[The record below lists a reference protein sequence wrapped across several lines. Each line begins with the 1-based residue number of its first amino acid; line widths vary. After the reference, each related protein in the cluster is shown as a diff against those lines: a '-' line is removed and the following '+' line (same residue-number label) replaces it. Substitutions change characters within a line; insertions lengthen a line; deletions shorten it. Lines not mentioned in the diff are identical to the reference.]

1 MEYKIAVI
9 PGDGIGPDIIE
20 QALLVLHKVG
30 DRFGHTFTC
39 QTVLAGGAAI
49 DATGNCLPQ
58 ETIDV
63 CKAADAVLLGAVGG
77 PKWDGLPGDQRP
89 ERALLGIR
97 KELGLFA
104 NLRPAMIF
112 PELADASPLK
122 AEILEGG
129 LDILVVRELTG
140 GYTDAEIGE
149 HLHMSRFTVRD
160 YVKAMR
166 EKTGFRSR
174 TELAVKARQSG
185 LVILEPNPEG
195 SSKKPE

>member
-20 QALLVLHKVG
+20 QALLVLNRVG
-30 DRFGHTFTC
+30 DKFGHTFHC
-39 QTVLAGGAAI
+39 RTVLAGGAAI
-49 DATGNCLPQ
+49 DAAGGCLPQ
-58 ETIDV
+58 ETIEV
-63 CKAADAVLLGAVGG
+63 CKASDAVLLGAVGG
-77 PKWDGLPGDQRP
+77 PKWDTLPGDQRP

-122 AEILEGG
+122 SEILEGG

-140 GYTDAEIGE
+140 GIYFGERGTKDTDMGPAAYDVE
-149 HLHMSRFTVRD
+149 M
-160 YVKAMR
+160 
-166 EKTGFRSR
+166 
-174 TELAVKARQSG
+174 
-185 LVILEPNPEG
+185 
-195 SSKKPE
+195 